1 MSLFIQ
7 DTLAT
12 AGLVVFIAAVAFISF
27 GVDSLLYGP
36 LP

>member
-1 MSLFIQ
+1 MAAASP
-7 DTLAT
+7 TLNRYLARE
-12 AGLVVFIAAVAFISF
+12 VIAAVAFISF